1 MATFKAVILP
11 SHKKEDGSYNLKVRV
26 IHNRKAKYIRTPYY
40 VDSKEMTRK
49 KSNGKETLKIKN
61 QALLDLMDETIMGY
75 KKKLVALGNTFESWS
90 VERVVDYLTSEPK
103 SFSLNFIK
111 YGKEYVELVKNSG
124 RVSTAKK
131 YDVAINALI
140 RFVGRDTLDV
150 SEINYKFLK
159 SFESHLRSE
168 PVYKGVSTGD
178 VVVTDKMKKGRAVS
192 SYISLLKTIYEHAK
206 DEFNDEDCGVINIP
220 YSPFKKYKIPAVPAP
235 EHRTLTVEQIQAII
249 DLPYKRETLRGRN
262 DYNIAKDVFLISFVL
277 MGINT
282 ADLFEENSMNRGIFV
297 YNRRKTRT
305 RRKDKAEMRIRIEP
319 QVKNLI
325 EKYRGSESVFMF
337 GEHYSTPINFNKV
350 VNQGLKKVGKDIGVP
365 NLTYYYA
372 RHSMASICANKLGID
387 IARVDEM
394 LNHSDPKLALS
405 RVYIERD
412 FNPLW
417 EANKRLLDLFD
428 WSFYE
433 KGE

>member
-1 MATFKAVILP
+1 MATFKILIRP
-11 SHKKEDGSYNLKVRV
+11 PQRADGSYNVKIR
-26 IHNRKAKYIRTPYY
+26 ITHNRESKYIKTPYY
-40 VDSKEMTRK
+40 VSDKDVSNRK
-49 KSNGKETLKIKN
+49 KNGKQELKIRN
-61 QALLDLMDETIMGY
+61 QAIIDNLEEQIVDY
-75 KKKLVALGNTFESWS
+75 KKKILKIGISVESWD
-90 VERVVDYLTSEPK
+90 VDRLVSYLTSNPD
-103 SFSLNFIK
+103 SFSLNFIQ
-111 YGKEYVELVKNSG
+111 YGKEYVESIMNSG

-131 YDVAINALI
+131 YNVAINALI
-140 RFVGRDTLDV
+140 RFIGRDTLDV

-159 SFESHLRSE
+159 SFENHLRYE

-178 VVVTDKMKKGRAVS
+178 VVVTDKQKKGRAIS
-192 SYISLLKTIYEHAK
+192 SYISLIKTIYEHAK

-220 YSPFKKYKIPAVPAP
+220 YSPFKKYKIPSIPVS
-235 EHRTLTVEQIQAII
+235 EHRTLTVEQIQRII
-249 DLPYKRETLRGRN
+249 DLPYKSETLRGRN
-262 DYNIAKDVFLISFVL
+262 EYNIAKDVFLISFSL

-282 ADLFEENSMNRGIFV
+282 ADLFEENSMNGDIFT

-305 RRKDKAEMRIRIEP
+305 RRKDKAEMKVRIEP
-319 QVKNLI
+319 QIKNLI
-325 EKYRGSESVFMF
+325 EKYRGRENVFMF
-337 GEHYSTPINFNKV
+337 GEHYSTPINFNKI

-372 RHSMASICANKLGID
+372 RHSMASICANKLGVD

-405 RVYIERD
+405 RVYIEKD
-412 FNPLW
+412 FKPLW
-417 EANKRLLDLFD
+417 EANKKLLDLFD

>member
-1 MATFKAVILP
+1 MATFKILIRP
-11 SHKKEDGSYNLKVRV
+11 PQRADGSYNVKIR
-26 IHNRKAKYIRTPYY
+26 ITHNRESKYIKTPYY
-40 VDSKEMTRK
+40 VSDKDVSNRK
-49 KSNGKETLKIKN
+49 KNGKQELKIRN
-61 QALLDLMDETIMGY
+61 QAIIDNLEEQIVDY
-75 KKKLVALGNTFESWS
+75 KKKILKIGISVESWD
-90 VERVVDYLTSEPK
+90 VDRLVSYLTSNPD
-103 SFSLNFIK
+103 SFSLNFIQ
-111 YGKEYVELVKNSG
+111 YGKEYVESIMNSG
-124 RVSTAKK
+124 RASTAKK
-131 YDVAINALI
+131 YNVAINALI
-140 RFVGRDTLDV
+140 RFIGRDTLDV

-159 SFESHLRSE
+159 SFENHLRYE

-178 VVVTDKMKKGRAVS
+178 VVVTDKQKKGRAIS
-192 SYISLLKTIYEHAK
+192 SYISLIKTIYEHAK

-220 YSPFKKYKIPAVPAP
+220 YSPFKKYKIPSIPVS
-235 EHRTLTVEQIQAII
+235 EHRTLTVEQIQRII
-249 DLPYKRETLRGRN
+249 DLPYKSETLRGRN
-262 DYNIAKDVFLISFVL
+262 EYNIAKDVFLISFSL

-282 ADLFEENSMNRGIFV
+282 ADLFEENSMNGAIFT

-305 RRKDKAEMRIRIEP
+305 RRKDKAEMKVRIEP
-319 QVKNLI
+319 QIKNLI
-325 EKYRGSESVFMF
+325 EKYRGRENVFMF
-337 GEHYSTPINFNKV
+337 GEHYSTPINFNKI

-372 RHSMASICANKLGID
+372 RHSMASICANKLGVD

-412 FNPLW
+412 FKPLW

>member
-1 MATFKAVILP
+1 MATFKILIRP
-11 SHKKEDGSYNLKVRV
+11 PQRTDGSYNVKIR
-26 IHNRKAKYIRTPYY
+26 ITHNRESKYIKTPYY
-40 VDSKEMTRK
+40 VSDKDVSNRK
-49 KSNGKETLKIKN
+49 KNGKQELKIRN
-61 QALLDLMDETIMGY
+61 QAIIDNLEEQIVDY
-75 KKKLVALGNTFESWS
+75 KKKILKIGISVESWD
-90 VERVVDYLTSEPK
+90 VDRLVSYLTSNPD
-103 SFSLNFIK
+103 SFSLNFIQ
-111 YGKEYVELVKNSG
+111 YGKEYVESIMNSG

-131 YDVAINALI
+131 YNVAINALI
-140 RFVGRDTLDV
+140 RFIGRDTLDV

-159 SFESHLRSE
+159 SFETHLRYE

-178 VVVTDKMKKGRAVS
+178 VVVTDKQKKGRAIS
-192 SYISLLKTIYEHAK
+192 SYISLIKTIYEHAK

-220 YSPFKKYKIPAVPAP
+220 YSPFKKYKIPSIPVSG
-235 EHRTLTVEQIQAII
+235 HRTLTIEQIQRII
-249 DLPYKRETLRGRN
+249 DLPYKSETLRGRN
-262 DYNIAKDVFLISFVL
+262 EYNISKDVFLISFSL

-282 ADLFEENSMNRGIFV
+282 ADLFEENSMNGDV
-297 YNRRKTRT
+297 LTYNRRKTRT
-305 RRKDKAEMRIRIEP
+305 RRKDKAEMKVRIEP
-319 QVKNLI
+319 QIKNLI
-325 EKYRGSESVFMF
+325 EKYRGRENVFMF
-337 GEHYSTPINFNKV
+337 GEHYSTPINFNKI

-405 RVYIERD
+405 RIYIEKD
-412 FNPLW
+412 FKPLW
-417 EANKRLLDLFD
+417 DANKRLLDLFD